1 MISFF
6 KKTLKVG
13 VITLGLLSL
22 ATVAAFAVV
31 GKERTQA
38 VVNGLH
44 GKILES
50 IDDAIDDPS
59 ILRAQLREMEKE
71 YPKRIGQVRGDLS
84 ELQGEIREIER
95 EIAISER
102 VVVLADQDL
111 QKLETEFAARLPS
124 GETALVAIR
133 GMSSGESPSPSRAVE
148 QRLNQVRSTRGAYA
162 NRAADARHDLAYL
175 EKQAVRL
182 GELLAKL
189 ENERAEFQTQAM
201 GLSRQIDSIARN
213 DRLIELLER
222 RNKTIEECSR
232 YEAVS
237 LDQISGRLSQIRSR
251 QEAELD
257 VLSTSEESADYEN
270 RARMELAAEQL
281 STEREEPL
289 EHVESVDF

>member
-84 ELQGEIREIER
+84 ELKGEIREIER
-95 EIAISER
+95 EIAISDR
-102 VVVLADQDL
+102 VVVLADQDI

-124 GETALVAIR
+124 GEAALVAIR
-133 GMSSGESPSPSRAVE
+133 GSSESPSRSRAVE

-182 GELLAKL
+182 EELLAKL

-232 YEAVS
+232 YEAIS

-270 RARMELAAEQL
+270 RARMELAAEEL
-281 STEREEPL
+281 STEHEEPL
-289 EHVESVDF
+289 ESVEPVDF